1 MPVGSRTRRT
11 LRCSGYWDGQ
21 AWTEHTTPV
30 AQ

>member
-1 MPVGSRTRRT
+1 M
-11 LRCSGYWDGQ
+11 RCSGYWDGQ